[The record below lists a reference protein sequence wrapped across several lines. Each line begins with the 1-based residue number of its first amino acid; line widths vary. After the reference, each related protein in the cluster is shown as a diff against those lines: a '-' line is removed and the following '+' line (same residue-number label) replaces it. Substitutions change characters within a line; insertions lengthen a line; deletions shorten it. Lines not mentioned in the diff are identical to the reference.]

1 MLKNQ
6 FILGLFFCFASVS
19 TVAQECN
26 IFYVTPNGSGSGTK
40 ASPTSIQNAL
50 NSIVPGTDHIRMAE
64 GTYPLS
70 DTLYLVQGVT
80 VEGGYNPV
88 TWVKNNN
95 SQTLFHRDNTAPTSV
110 SIFGLVA
117 INISDFH
124 LNDLSVLVDD
134 ANEPSSSTCGI
145 YLNGC
150 SDYSLSRVKST
161 SGSGADGLNGNP
173 GSDGNFGVEGGI
185 GEDGND
191 CGDGNYAAGAGGNS
205 WGVGIS
211 VGGNGGDGGPEGAD
225 ADFWPPW
232 DIDWGEGYD
241 GQPGLDGLGPNLG
254 VGGTGGPGWENATP
268 SPCVFLI
275 GSCTAGAVNFG
286 QNGLDAGPD
295 GADGIDG
302 IDGTPSHLNGFF
314 APGDGAQGDDGVNGA
329 GGGGGGGGGSH
340 GGALFG
346 DNGSGPGGGGGGEGG
361 QAGTGAF
368 AGAGGGGSFGIYIAN
383 NGTGGV
389 LNDCVLNSGNAGIGG
404 VGGFPGGLGGQ
415 GGLGGWGGQ
424 GCGQGGQGGDGN
436 AGGDGG
442 NGGNGAPGLSQPLY
456 EEPTGIQTV
465 QTSLAANVEPEVDL
479 GVTGCTFSDI
489 YYSTNANGII
499 EWFYEGSTVPI
510 NTVGPSTE
518 AQYTTMG
525 AFDLTMV
532 SNGVPY
538 FLSEFVNIFI
548 DGSPYLPTIVAEDT
562 TCPGDM
568 VNFSSTWPINFN
580 VLGYRWHF
588 GDPASGA
595 ANTSS
600 IATPAHTY
608 NEVGTYMV
616 TLQTESP
623 CCGWAKPD
631 THYVVV
637 MPPVEPE
644 VFITATS
651 TEICEGESIT
661 FGAVPYAGGNSPTF
675 EWFQNGVS
683 GGAGP
688 SFTPNFINDG
698 DQVYVRMVSSYPCPL
713 SPLVNSEIITVI
725 VHPNPA
731 VDCSNVTDSYLGAE
745 TGFYA
750 QMSVGTPPF
759 EFMWQFGD
767 GGSSIEQSPSHLYG
781 GTGTYNA
788 SVEVTDTFGCSAI
801 CEVDVEVV
809 LPPYVYAGFIIDTVY
824 LCGSTTVVFTD
835 TTVGNPIAWEW
846 NFGDGANSDLQNPS
860 HSYTGTGPFTV
871 TLTASNGIF
880 SDTLVVPNLIQPLI
894 VPIAGFTSLDTE
906 MCDSSDLRFY
916 DNSNHA
922 ATWEWEFGDLSSSSN
937 TSSLQN
943 PYHTFNEPGTYTVSL
958 TVYSVDQCES
968 IAQPINIIVHTT
980 PEPGFTMDTIVCTD
994 IPITINDESFDD
1006 IDIAQWSY
1014 EFSDRNVTREVNGSI
1029 QDTINYT
1036 FYEEGWYFV
1045 TQHVISPFGCRDSLK
1060 QFVEVRSHPIA
1071 DFYYEPSELQ
1081 LPDTLVQFWNNS
1093 SNAEED
1099 STQWL
1104 FSIDA
1109 ERGSQ
1114 PYEYA
1119 VNGEWNAEAVFLDSG
1134 LYDAQLI
1141 VMREIGCPDT
1151 LIVPYR
1157 VWEQETFFI
1166 QTAFTPN
1173 GDGVN
1178 DVFEIKQKGITEWN
1192 MQIYDRWGQLVWET
1206 NNVNEFWD
1214 GTHGRTGK
1222 EVPHGAYSYDIDL
1235 VWYRGITF
1243 NKLGTI
1249 TIFR

>member
-1 MLKNQ
+1 MLN
-6 FILGLFFCFASVS
+6 FRILPVLLVCLASLS
-19 TVAQECN
+19 AIGQECN
-26 IFYVTPNGSGSGTK
+26 IFYVSPNGSGSGTK
-40 ASPTSIQNAL
+40 ASPTSIQNAIT
-50 NSIVPGTDHIRMAE
+50 SVVPGVDHIRLAS
-64 GTYPLS
+64 GVYPIS
-70 DTLYLVQGVT
+70 NAIDLVSNVT
-80 VEGGYNPV
+80 IEGGFDPT
-88 TWVKNNN
+88 TWVKSNNAATIF
-95 SQTLFHRDNTAPTSV
+95 QRDNLNVLPAPSRLIALSAVGIT
-110 SIFGLVA
+110 
-117 INISDFH
+117 NFH
-124 LNDLSVLVDD
+124 IHDLSIEVAD
-134 ANEPSSSTCGI
+134 APGNGVTTYGL

-150 SDYSLSRVKST
+150 SSYSVNRLRST
-161 SGSGADGLNGNP
+161 AGDGSNGVNGIAGVDGVFGVDGSGGQ
-173 GSDGNFGVEGGI
+173 
-185 GEDGND
+185 DGND
-191 CGDGNYAAGAGGNS
+191 CGDGNFAGGAGGSS
-205 WGVGIS
+205 WGGGVS
-211 VGGNGGDGGPEGAD
+211 AGGNGGDGGPEGAA

-241 GQPGLDGLGPNLG
+241 GQTGQTGLGVDPG
-254 VGGTGGPGWENATP
+254 QGGNGGPGWENATP
-268 SPCVFLI
+268 SPCVWLV
-275 GSCTAGAVNFG
+275 GSCTAGVNNHGLFG
-286 QNGLDAGPD
+286 VDANPD
-295 GADGIDG
+295 GADGPDG
-302 IDGTPSHLNGFF
+302 PDGLPSHAGGFF
-314 APGDGAQGDDGVNGA
+314 IPGDGVNGVDGVNGS
-329 GGGGGGGGGSH
+329 GGGGGGGSGSH

-346 DNGSGPGGGGGGEGG
+346 NNGSGPGGGGGGEGG
-361 QAGTGAF
+361 QGGTGAS
-368 AGAGGGGSFGIYIAN
+368 GGTGGGGSFGMYITN
-383 NGTGGV
+383 DGTAGV
-389 LNDCVLNSGNAGIGG
+389 LNDCVFNSGNAGIGG
-404 VGGFPGGLGGQ
+404 IGGFPGGLGGQ

-424 GCGQGGQGGDGN
+424 GCGQGGQGGDGS

-465 QTSLAANVEPEVDL
+465 QTNLAANVEPEVEL

-489 YYSTNANGII
+489 YFNTNANGII

-510 NTVGPSTE
+510 NTVGPNTE

-548 DGSPYLPTIVAEDT
+548 DGSPYLPTIVADDT
-562 TCPGDM
+562 ICPGDV

-580 VLGYRWHF
+580 VLGYRWDF
-588 GDPASGA
+588 GDIDSGGN
-595 ANTSS
+595 NTSS
-600 IATPAHTY
+600 LATPSHTY

-661 FGAVPYAGGNSPTF
+661 FGAVPYAGGSNPVY

-688 SFTPNFINDG
+688 SFTPAFVNDG
-698 DQVYVRMVSSYPCPL
+698 DQVYVRMASSYPCPI

-725 VHPNPA
+725 VHPNPI

-745 TGFYA
+745 TGFDA
-750 QMSVGTPPF
+750 QMSAGTAPF

-767 GGSSIEQSPSHLYG
+767 GGFSEDQSPSHLYG

-801 CEVDVEVV
+801 CDIDVEIV
-809 LPPYVYAGFIIDTVY
+809 LPPYVYAGFTYVLDEQ
-824 LCGSTTVVFTD
+824 CGSTTVTFND
-835 TTVGNPIAWEW
+835 TSVGNPIAWVW
-846 NFGDGANSDLQNPS
+846 DFGDGSFSDQPDPS
-860 HSYTGTGPFTV
+860 YTFTGTGPFTV
-871 TLTASNGIF
+871 TLSASNGVF
-880 SDTLVVPNLIQPLI
+880 TDTLVVPNLIEPWI
-894 VPIAGFTSLDTE
+894 IPTADFTMLQTE

-916 DNSNHA
+916 DNSTHA
-922 ATWEWEFGDLSSSSN
+922 ASWEWDCGDLSSTSN
-937 TSSLQN
+937 TSNLQN
-943 PYHTFNEPGTYTVSL
+943 PYHTFNEPGMYTVNL
-958 TVYSVDQCES
+958 TVYSEDQCAS
-968 IAQPINIIVHTT
+968 DAQPITIMVHTT

-994 IPITINDESFDD
+994 LPITITDESSLD
-1006 IDIAQWSY
+1006 IERWY
-1014 EFSDRNVTREVNGSI
+1014 YHFTDRDVIREYNGSI

-1045 TQHVISPFGCRDSLK
+1045 TQYVISPEGCRDSMK
-1060 QFVEVRSHPIA
+1060 QWVEVRPHPIA
-1071 DFYYEPSELQ
+1071 DFYYEPNELQ
-1081 LPDTLVQFWNNS
+1081 LPDTLAQFWNNS

-1099 STQWL
+1099 STHWS
-1104 FSIDA
+1104 FSLNAD
-1109 ERGSQ
+1109 RGVQ
-1114 PYEYA
+1114 PYLYE
-1119 VNGEWNAEAVFLDSG
+1119 VEGEWNAEGIFLDSG
-1134 LYDAQLI
+1134 LYEVTLTVRRD
-1141 VMREIGCPDT
+1141 IGCPDSLT
-1151 LIVPYR
+1151 IPYR

-1178 DVFEIKQKGITEWN
+1178 DVFEIKEKGITEWH

-1206 NNVNEFWD
+1206 NDVKDSWD
-1214 GTHGRTGK
+1214 GTHGKTGK
-1222 EVPHGAYSYDIDL
+1222 AMPHGAYSYDIDL